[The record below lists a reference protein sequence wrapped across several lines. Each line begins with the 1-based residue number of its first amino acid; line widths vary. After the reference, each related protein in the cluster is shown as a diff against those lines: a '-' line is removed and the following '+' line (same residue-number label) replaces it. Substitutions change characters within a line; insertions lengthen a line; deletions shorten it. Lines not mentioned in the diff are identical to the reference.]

1 MRVLINEKISI
12 IKKELKNINELKK
25 TSTQSRSGN
34 IISIKDILLKEKE
47 EKEKFNQLLSD
58 EKEIVI
64 RKTVSLQKE
73 ASRQKIDRILMKSEN
88 HNEEINHNIKSIINR
103 FSINSQ
109 ENASSINN
117 SNYNLENEEEKTKA
131 DELKIKIEADDI
143 QDFLDA
149 EEDKISQRKSTNKK
163 LQYLDL
169 DSDIGSKLFL
179 DEISDCTSMTSNNSN
194 FEFDPPFIPER
205 ISCISKNVKDDPV
218 LDAKKM
224 YQDFV
229 KVILKVK
236 FEKLHNT
243 HKGWEIPEK
252 ILFKECIKKGIPVS
266 DWGAFVLSELQ
277 QPQKYTQFFKTNN
290 NLKKNR
296 MQKNIG

>member
-1 MRVLINEKISI
+1 MKNENQHE
-12 IKKELKNINELKK
+12 EL
-25 TSTQSRSGN
+25 
-34 IISIKDILLKEKE
+34 
-47 EKEKFNQLLSD
+47 
-58 EKEIVI
+58 
-64 RKTVSLQKE
+64 
-73 ASRQKIDRILMKSEN
+73 
-88 HNEEINHNIKSIINR
+88 NHNIKSIINR

-109 ENASSINN
+109 EKDLSINN
-117 SNYNLENEEEKTKA
+117 SNYNLENNEEEKTKA
-131 DELKIKIEADDI
+131 DESKIKIEADDI

-163 LQYLDL
+163 IQYLDL
-169 DSDIGSKLFL
+169 DSDIGSKIFL

-194 FEFDPPFIPER
+194 LEFEPPFIPER
-205 ISCISKNVKDDPV
+205 ISCISKKSYNEPA

-266 DWGAFVLSELQ
+266 EWGAFALSELQ
-277 QPQKYTQFFKTNN
+277 QPQKYAQFFKSNN

-296 MQKNIG
+296 MQKTIG